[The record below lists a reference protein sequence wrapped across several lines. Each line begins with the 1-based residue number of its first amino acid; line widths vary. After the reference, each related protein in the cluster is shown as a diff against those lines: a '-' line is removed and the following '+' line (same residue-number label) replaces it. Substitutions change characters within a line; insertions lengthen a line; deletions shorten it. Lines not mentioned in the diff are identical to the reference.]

1 MRIIDAHQHFW
12 KFDPVR
18 DAWITEDMDVIRKD
32 FLPEHLAP
40 VLERNGVEGCVAV
53 QADQSEDETNFLLQL
68 AEETDFIKGV
78 VGWVDLQSGTIKER
92 LEHFSRH
99 KKLKGFRHILQGETR
114 RDLMLQPAFRNGIS
128 LLNKYNLTYDVLI
141 FPDQLLYT
149 KELVTAFP
157 DQRFVIDH
165 IAKPPIKKGE
175 REDWEKNLAAVAE
188 RENVWCKISGLVTEA
203 DWVSWKKEDFRPY
216 LDSVVK
222 LFGPH
227 RLLFGSDWPVCLLAA
242 SYEEVLSIVT
252 DYFSPFSENE
262 KKLIFSENAI
272 RFYQLT

>member
-12 KFDPVR
+12 KFNPLR

-40 VLERNGVEGCVAV
+40 VLEANGVEGCVAV

-68 AEETDFIKGV
+68 AEEADMIKGV
-78 VGWVDLQSGTIKER
+78 VGWVDLQLDTIKER
-92 LEHFSRH
+92 LERFSLH
-99 KKLKGFRHILQGETR
+99 KKLKGFRHILQGETK
-114 RDLMLQPAFRNGIS
+114 RDLMLQPAFQNGIG
-128 LLNKYNLTYDVLI
+128 LLNKYNFTYDILI
-141 FPDQLLYT
+141 FPDQLPYT

-175 REDWEKNLAAVAE
+175 REVWEKNLAAVAE

-216 LDSVVK
+216 LDTVVNV
-222 LFGPH
+222 FGPD

-252 DYFSPFSENE
+252 DYFSPFPENE
-262 KKLIFSENAI
+262 KQLIFLKMPYAFIS
-272 RFYQLT
+272 